1 MDWFGD
7 YTVPLERIA
16 WGCFESI
23 LDLCVVFLRSKGS
36 FFLLDSIF
44 HRKST
49 WTTLTLLDFVL
60 VVHFFGF
67 TSRFAPSAQMKQ
79 HECNAKANA
88 PLFNALSLPPTPST
102 HVRGASTRVIIRPC
116 SPPISIPAHSC
127 PRMSVQICSIT
138 TRLTA

>member
-1 MDWFGD
+1 MGWFGD
-7 YTVPLERIA
+7 YTVPLERIT
-16 WGCFESI
+16 WGCFETI

-44 HRKST
+44 SQKINMDD
-49 WTTLTLLDFVL
+49 LD
-60 VVHFFGF
+60 
-67 TSRFAPSAQMKQ
+67 TSRFCAGCALLWFHFSICAVSMKQ

-88 PLFNALSLPPTPST
+88 PLFNALSLPPTPSM

-116 SPPISIPAHSC
+116 SPPISILARSC
-127 PRMSVQICSIT
+127 PRMSVQICSIP